1 MRNAIKKSLFIAMGF
16 MTASAVLAAT
26 PTLSINESSQG
37 SSTYLKTYSTE
48 GITISSSASFSS
60 GAVQLGNTG
69 QAYDQHYIE
78 VLSANSTIDSIS
90 YLISGNGSNK
100 SIQAPVF
107 GWATTASSS
116 TADTYRILDA
126 VTVTANSYAAA
137 KWFTYDFHDA
147 SVKCLRIY
155 RTTKNMSSVDPPYTG
170 SSTALGSG
178 NTIKVYGLKIWLK
191 PAGPVAVTGVSLNKT
206 STTLEAGQSEQ
217 LIATVAP
224 SNAAN
229 QNVTWGSSNSAVAT
243 VDQNGLVSAVG
254 AGTATITVTTEDGS
268 KTATCSVTVTAPA
281 APIEVTGIAL
291 SDVSVAVG
299 GTATLMVTYT
309 PTEANTGKAI
319 SSWTSSDPT
328 VATVNNGV
336 VTGIAAGTATITATT
351 EGGKSATCTV
361 TVTVVAVTG
370 VSLNQ
375 SSVNLQIGGT
385 AMLSATVSP
394 NNASNKNLTWSS
406 NNSAVAMVDQNGLV
420 SAVAAGSAT
429 ITVASEADPSKTAT
443 CAVTVTAGP
452 PVPST
457 TLTLHEPEKYEASD
471 IAGGYGGTLSEFN
484 GREYEVYYINRDQS
498 STLDVAVSNTDK
510 QGCITESTGDNA
522 MKAKDGWFTVK
533 SSGSGGETGASAQDE
548 YGKSIRKVNIVSGDE
563 IKLHVKGFDQFSF
576 YGKDNSTGGSKNF
589 EVYIND
595 EKQTMTVANSFTIRR
610 FNLSGESVIRITAI
624 GSSNNTFVAF
634 SLRVAQEPRTK
645 WINGNDSTQVVL
657 QTTAPKPVYYFT
669 KYNSIGETRLEGLD
683 GTGITLSTHATAP
696 LGDTLVL
703 GGIANCPV
711 GTYNYSVVSYY
722 NNVETSRVNGKFF
735 VKSEIKAVT
744 DTIIDAYQ
752 NEAIDDIIFS
762 YYALP
767 PNEVTLTWKN
777 GQQPA
782 GISGRGSNGKYTI
795 SGTPTTTGTYEFTVT
810 VAGGN
815 SVNGLIDVKVFDP
828 GNNPVL
834 YLYKNNQSYNKDG
847 VYKYLTSAAGGS
859 RNLITRKAKEEGLRP
874 ADQYAKY
881 KWVLISEDV
890 DADNAEIL
898 ALARGECNLPVLSMK
913 AFSYTPGRLGWGEPD
928 NGSLTENGRYITI
941 QRDDHPIFSAW
952 PNKKHGDRIMVLDT
966 VVGKGLMPIDVNY
979 SGTLCLATSLTRDI
993 EDYYGDGYQQTLLH
1007 EVPAEMHHNQKYIC
1021 LPIGMEG
1028 SNYLSSDGKKLID
1041 KCIEYILSNRATIE
1055 LPSLAITEFKIGSY
1069 KVDYY
1074 ENRIEIHV
1082 PAQDSDLVKTASPR
1096 ITLASP
1102 ITFATPDK
1110 HSVNAD
1116 GTVDFSNWYYG
1127 VRYAVSDYINKRYYD
1142 VVVRLYSPEGIDNI
1156 KAGTWV
1162 NIYDIY
1168 GRKVTTTNEDLRTI
1182 DLPSGMYIVVTDDG
1196 QTIKIMR

>member
-1 MRNAIKKSLFIAMGF
+1 MRNAIKKSLLLVMATVSAAMFAQTTVTWTPTQSDVTALTNTSIHVVTVGSGAQSFQIYSTRPFFNNNAVKLEWDASSNAVKMTDNGMDKAGIAIYVPSTSDNISNIVVYMHTTNTRKTYYASGNPCPSSGTVTSQALATTSTGYTF
-16 MTASAVLAAT
+16 WSGSFSKDVYYVCGGRSGGSGDSFFDKVEVTFASA
-26 PTLSINESSQG
+26 
-37 SSTYLKTYSTE
+37 
-48 GITISSSASFSS
+48 
-60 GAVQLGNTG
+60 
-69 QAYDQHYIE
+69 
-78 VLSANSTIDSIS
+78 
-90 YLISGNGSNK
+90 
-100 SIQAPVF
+100 PV
-107 GWATTASSS
+107 S
-116 TADTYRILDA
+116 
-126 VTVTANSYAAA
+126 
-137 KWFTYDFHDA
+137 
-147 SVKCLRIY
+147 
-155 RTTKNMSSVDPPYTG
+155 
-170 SSTALGSG
+170 
-178 NTIKVYGLKIWLK
+178 
-191 PAGPVAVTGVSLNKT
+191 PVAVTGVTVSP
-206 STTLEAGQSEQ
+206 TTLNLEVGQSGTLTE
-217 LIATVAP
+217 TVAP
-224 SNAAN
+224 SGATNK
-229 QNVTWGSSNSAVAT
+229 NVTWSSSDAT
-243 VDQNGLVSAVG
+243 IASVNNGLVSAISVG
-254 AGTATITVTTEDGS
+254 NATITVTTEDGS
-268 KTATCSVTVTAPA
+268 YTADCAVTVTPSTTPVIPVDNITLSKYATTL
-281 APIEVTGIAL
+281 EVGQTETI
-291 SDVSVAVG
+291 
-299 GTATLMVTYT
+299 TATVSPSDATNQSVTW
-309 PTEANTGKAI
+309 
-319 SSWTSSDPT
+319 SSSDDNI
-328 VATVNNGV
+328 ATVNNGV
-336 VTGIAAGTATITATT
+336 ITAVSAGTATITATSVADPT
-351 EGGKSATCTV
+351 KYASCT
-361 TVTVVAVTG
+361 VAVT
-370 VSLNQ
+370 
-375 SSVNLQIGGT
+375 
-385 AMLSATVSP
+385 
-394 NNASNKNLTWSS
+394 
-406 NNSAVAMVDQNGLV
+406 VAP
-420 SAVAAGSAT
+420 T
-429 ITVASEADPSKTAT
+429 
-443 CAVTVTAGP
+443 P
-452 PVPST
+452 PAPST
-457 TLTLHEPEKYEASD
+457 DLTLHVPEIYEASD

-510 QGCITESTGDNA
+510 QGCITESTGSNS

-533 SSGSGGETGASAQDE
+533 SSGTGGETGASAQDE

-762 YYALP
+762 YYALS
-767 PNEVTLTWKN
+767 PNDITLTWKN

-782 GISGRGSNGKYTI
+782 GISGRVNNGKYTI

-847 VYKYLTSAAGGS
+847 VYKYLSSAAGGS

-928 NGSLTENGRYITI
+928 NGSLTDNGRYITI

-1110 HSVNAD
+1110 QSVNAD

-1182 DLPSGMYIVVTDDG
+1182 DLPSGMYIVVTDNG